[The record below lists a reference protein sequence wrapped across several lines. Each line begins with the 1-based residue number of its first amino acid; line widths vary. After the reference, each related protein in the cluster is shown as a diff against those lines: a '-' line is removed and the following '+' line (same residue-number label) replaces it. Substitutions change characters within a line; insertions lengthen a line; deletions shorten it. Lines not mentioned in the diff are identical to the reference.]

1 MLVMNKRVLILPFL
15 SGIMLLNCV
24 LSFAQGSNTSQA
36 DPEGALVYSLPS
48 TSVRL
53 KVEAQK
59 ETFHAGPYAKYAQKY
74 LGIDARQN
82 DATSYTVV
90 AVDMCP
96 LVEADLSER
105 YTVTPGAS
113 GIPAFLTMTAQGLVS
128 VSFASSADTKWRFP
142 VAAKGG
148 FSDKGLTSA
157 LTSESATLYRNVKSE
172 SSYNKVAVQ
181 QEMVVQKS
189 LDAKAKEAAEMIF
202 NLRKKRVQIVTG
214 DTDATFSGE
223 ALSAAIEEISRLESE
238 YMSMFIGY
246 SEFSSQKMNYDV
258 VPSNANES
266 QLYVAFRLSDS
277 KGLVPVD
284 DLSGKPYLLEFSKQE
299 MSVPADKSVKGKGAV
314 AHYRVPAMCTV
325 KLTDGVNV
333 LLQSRMAVYQLG
345 VESTFPLGGK

>member
-1 MLVMNKRVLILPFL
+1 MKHRILLLSMLPGL
-15 SGIMLLNCV
+15 MLLEGG
-24 LSFAQGSNTSQA
+24 SASAQNSASGV
-36 DPEGALVYSLPS
+36 DPEGALVYSLPQ

-53 KVEAQK
+53 QVEAQK

-74 LGIDARQN
+74 LGIEARQS
-82 DATSYTVV
+82 DATAYSVV
-90 AVDMCP
+90 SVDMSP
-96 LVEADLSER
+96 LVEADLATR
-105 YTVTPGAS
+105 YTVAPGA
-113 GIPAFLTMTAQGLVS
+113 GVPTFLSMTSQGLVS
-128 VSFASSADTKWRFP
+128 VSFAASSDTKWRFP
-142 VAAKGG
+142 VAAKGD

-172 SSYNKVAVQ
+172 SSYNKVAIQ

-223 ALSAAIEEISRLESE
+223 AMTSAINEISKLESE

-246 SEFSSQKMNYDV
+246 SEYSSQKMNYDV
-258 VPSNANES
+258 VPTNDNES

-277 KGLVPVD
+277 KGLVPAD
-284 DLSGKPYLLEFSKQE
+284 DLSGKPYLLEFVKQQVA
-299 MSVPADKSVKGKGAV
+299 VPADKSVKSKGAV
-314 AHYRVPAMCTV
+314 AHYRVPAVCTV

-345 VESTFPLGGK
+345 VESTFPLSK